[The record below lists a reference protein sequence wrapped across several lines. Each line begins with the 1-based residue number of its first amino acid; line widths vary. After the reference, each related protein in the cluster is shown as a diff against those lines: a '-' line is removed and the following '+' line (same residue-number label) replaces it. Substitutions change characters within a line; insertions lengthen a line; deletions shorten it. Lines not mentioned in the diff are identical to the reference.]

1 MQVSPPGNRAPFF
14 TSAPPTTA
22 TVGQLYSYDA
32 DASDPD
38 AGDTL
43 TFSLD
48 VAPSGMAINSS
59 TGLIQWTP
67 ASGQV
72 GGNSVTVR
80 VQDQGGQFATQT
92 FTIQVSPPASLPPVI
107 TSNPSTTATVGRLYS
122 YNMDATDPDAGD
134 TVTFS
139 LNGAPLGMTIDPN
152 TGVISWTPAITQ
164 TGPQNVTAIASDGRG
179 GTASQTFS
187 INVGAA
193 QANRA
198 PTAQDDLYA
207 VRRGDTLTVPAP
219 GVLQN
224 DSDPD
229 GQSLT
234 SILVSNPTKGTLN
247 FAADGSFNYTTAV
260 PPPNSTEPP
269 AEIQLTRIRLCL
281 AVRSRSR
288 SSSI

>member
-1 MQVSPPGNRAPFF
+1 
-14 TSAPPTTA
+14 
-22 TVGQLYSYDA
+22 
-32 DASDPD
+32 
-38 AGDTL
+38 
-43 TFSLD
+43 
-48 VAPSGMAINSS
+48 
-59 TGLIQWTP
+59 
-67 ASGQV
+67 
-72 GGNSVTVR
+72 
-80 VQDQGGQFATQT
+80 
-92 FTIQVSPPASLPPVI
+92 
-107 TSNPSTTATVGRLYS
+107 
-122 YNMDATDPDAGD
+122 MDATDPDAGD

-179 GTASQTFS
+179 GIASQTFS

-234 SILVSNPTKGTLN
+234 SVLVSNPTKGTLN
-247 FAADGSFNYTTAV
+247 FAADGSFNYTPAV
-260 PPPNSTEPP
+260 PPPNSTEPVLKFTYSDT
-269 AEIQLTRIRLCL
+269 ALFGGTLTQPIVIDLG
-281 AVRSRSR
+281 
-288 SSSI
+288 

>member
-1 MQVSPPGNRAPFF
+1 MELCRASDDVQITVNAAGPGNRPPVITSTPITTATVGQLYSYDVDATDPDAGNTLTFSLTTGPTGMTINSVSGLIQWTPAANQVGANSVTVLVQDQAGLFATQSFTVQVSPPGNRAPFF

-80 VQDQGGQFATQT
+80 VQDQGGQFATQS

-122 YNMDATDPDAGD
+122 YNVDATDPDAGD

-152 TGVISWTPAITQ
+152 TGVRFP
-164 TGPQNVTAIASDGRG
+164 GRLR
-179 GTASQTFS
+179 SPR
-187 INVGAA
+187 
-193 QANRA
+193 RA
-198 PTAQDDLYA
+198 H
-207 VRRGDTLTVPAP
+207 RM
-219 GVLQN
+219 
-224 DSDPD
+224 
-229 GQSLT
+229 
-234 SILVSNPTKGTLN
+234 
-247 FAADGSFNYTTAV
+247 
-260 PPPNSTEPP
+260 
-269 AEIQLTRIRLCL
+269 
-281 AVRSRSR
+281 
-288 SSSI
+288 